1 MGLESSK
8 HCLKKCKEFLII
20 AIMNRKIKILCAN
33 KTHQEIICHYIEQ
46 IQLYIDEIT
55 KRDEDFDVFINVL
68 TELVQKSNKDAIFSF
83 LGEDYKENWLNQLP
97 MTIYY
102 AVIGYMHLIE
112 VSLLDL
118 IDTTEKLNNLV
129 SETLEDLD
137 FLEVDN
143 SDSYF
148 KINLN

>member
-1 MGLESSK
+1 MCSE
-8 HCLKKCKEFLII
+8 
-20 AIMNRKIKILCAN
+20 IKILCAN
-33 KTHQEIICHYIEQ
+33 RTHQEIICHYIEQ

-55 KRDEDFDVFINVL
+55 KKDEDFDVFINVL
-68 TELVQKSNKDAIFSF
+68 QELIEKSNKDAIFSF
-83 LGEDYKENWLNQLP
+83 LGGDYKENWLNQLP

-102 AVIGYMHLIE
+102 AVVGYMHIID

-129 SETLEDLD
+129 SETLEDLMFVETD
-137 FLEVDN
+137 KG
-143 SDSYF
+143 DSYY